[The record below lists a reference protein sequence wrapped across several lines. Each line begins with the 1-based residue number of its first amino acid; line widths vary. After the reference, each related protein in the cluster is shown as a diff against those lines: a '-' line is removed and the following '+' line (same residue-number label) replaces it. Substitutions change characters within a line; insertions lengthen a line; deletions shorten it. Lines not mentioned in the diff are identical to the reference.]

1 MRMKNDHMKNG
12 QLKTGFNKQI
22 ETENQFFTHYDI
34 YYNPGNTLTTIPF
47 FKGFLKKYKKLLNEA
62 CADAGYGSEE
72 NYEYMEREGI
82 VAYVKYNYFHKE
94 QKRSFKN
101 NPFIQLSFYYN

>member
-34 YYNPGNTLTTIPF
+34 YYNPGDTLTTIPF
-47 FKGFLKKYKKLLNEA
+47 FVTIQPK
-62 CADAGYGSEE
+62 SS
-72 NYEYMEREGI
+72 
-82 VAYVKYNYFHKE
+82 
-94 QKRSFKN
+94 SFAH
-101 NPFIQLSFYYN
+101 IQRVRV